1 MSEYCES
8 KQERLAEIKGTEGI
22 HTYACA
28 RMYIHVYIGHI
39 YTLCCQGGLY
49 SIIWIIQEQYIVQEP
64 YFDAEIVDLHMKWQ
78 YNICQFY

>member
-22 HTYACA
+22 HTHACA

-39 YTLCCQGGLY
+39 YTLCCHGGLY
-49 SIIWIIQEQYIVQEP
+49 SII
-64 YFDAEIVDLHMKWQ
+64 
-78 YNICQFY
+78 